1 MKVEDLLT
9 MYAPYVGVGF
19 LLGCLPML
27 AGIGIQV
34 VINIFK
40 KYDLE
45 ENFMTMKERFENK
58 VAVARCAV
66 AGVAVSAPLAL
77 CTITSFAEEP
87 ASADPLITA
96 CTSIASSATTA
107 INGVIPIALPLVGA
121 GLVVTIGLKV
131 FKRIAGKA

>member
-1 MKVEDLLT
+1 
-9 MYAPYVGVGF
+9 
-19 LLGCLPML
+19 
-27 AGIGIQV
+27 
-34 VINIFK
+34 
-40 KYDLE
+40 
-45 ENFMTMKERFENK
+45 MTMKERFENK

-77 CTITSFAEEP
+77 CTITSFAEDV
-87 ASADPLITA
+87 SADPLITA
-96 CTSIASSATTA
+96 CTSIASSTTTA

>member
-1 MKVEDLLT
+1 
-9 MYAPYVGVGF
+9 
-19 LLGCLPML
+19 
-27 AGIGIQV
+27 
-34 VINIFK
+34 
-40 KYDLE
+40 
-45 ENFMTMKERFENK
+45 MTMKERFENK

-77 CTITSFAEEP
+77 CTITSFAAEGD
-87 ASADPLITA
+87 AADPLITA

-107 INGVIPIALPLVGA
+107 INGVIPIALSLVGA

>member
-1 MKVEDLLT
+1 
-9 MYAPYVGVGF
+9 
-19 LLGCLPML
+19 
-27 AGIGIQV
+27 
-34 VINIFK
+34 
-40 KYDLE
+40 
-45 ENFMTMKERFENK
+45 MTMKERFENK

-77 CTITSFAEEP
+77 CTITSFAED

-121 GLVVTIGLKV
+121 GLVITIGLKV

>member
-1 MKVEDLLT
+1 
-9 MYAPYVGVGF
+9 
-19 LLGCLPML
+19 
-27 AGIGIQV
+27 
-34 VINIFK
+34 
-40 KYDLE
+40 
-45 ENFMTMKERFENK
+45 MTMKERFENK

-77 CTITSFAEEP
+77 CTITSFAED

-96 CTSIASSATTA
+96 CASIASSSTAA